1 MQLLG
6 LCNSDEDIQ
15 RLFWRS
21 TYRSVLSSLLSSALF
36 PVIALAAL
44 SQPGLNLLLKRIRYN
59 HSFRAATQLRRVS
72 NQSSEVPFSLLV
84 TSKSPSRLFGLGRR
98 DVVR

>member
-21 TYRSVLSSLLSSALF
+21 TYRSDLSSLLSLALF
-36 PVIALAAL
+36 PVIALAAFNW
-44 SQPGLNLLLKRIRYN
+44 PGLNPLLKQIQN
-59 HSFRAATQLRRVS
+59 IHSFRAATQLRRAP
-72 NQSSEVPFSLLV
+72 NNLFEAPLSLLIA
-84 TSKSPSRLFGLGRR
+84 SKSPSRLFGHGRR
-98 DVVR
+98 EVVR